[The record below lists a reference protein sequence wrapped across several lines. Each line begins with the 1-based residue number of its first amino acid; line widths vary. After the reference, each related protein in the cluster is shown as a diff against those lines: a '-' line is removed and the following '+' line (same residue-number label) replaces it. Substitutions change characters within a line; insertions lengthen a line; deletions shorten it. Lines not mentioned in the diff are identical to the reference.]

1 VFKNRR
7 VVILVAFIIGTV
19 VCFWWV
25 SRYPALGEKAAM
37 SGAESFED
45 PMTHQAHFHA
55 PAKAPLYSRV
65 FYTTLNWYETNW
77 RGMAFGLILAGA
89 FLTLL
94 SYLPKQNSDRR
105 FKNSLMGM
113 LVGTPLGV
121 CVNCVAPI
129 AKGLYEAG
137 SKMETALAVM
147 FSSPTLNIVVLTMLF
162 SIFPLH
168 MALLKLGATFVLVL
182 LIVPFLS
189 RKDLN
194 RAKQVTAAAAE
205 EVCEVKLDAD
215 SWIDAIKSAA
225 RDYWKNFSYIFIRTF
240 PLMLLA
246 GFLGALMVHLWSL
259 EKMIGL
265 EPNWKG
271 YAVTAFMGTFLPL
284 PIAFDLMLT
293 QALMMARLA
302 DGLVMTLLFT
312 LGTYS
317 IYSALIVYRT
327 FSLKVAV
334 QLYLIVAVIGVGLGY
349 SVQAYSDYKYIQWLV
364 QYDTFIADESKSTQG
379 TAAPATSPDAD
390 KPLDIAPTR
399 ARSSKPFLKSGNV
412 EVRFTSFQKRNRG
425 GIPFSKKLGP
435 DWGITY
441 SNQLTPDIF
450 YDPIFFGRGIASG
463 DFNKDG
469 WVDVAVATGNGF
481 ELYQNINGRKFNKL
495 GGIPKGFYGKQ
506 GISVA
511 FVDMDND
518 GWLDIFLTAF
528 DEENFLWLNPLGPR
542 GRQPVIRISNG
553 KALATTAPAF
563 GDVNRDGFLDIV
575 NGNYFLG
582 VLTRKPIDTSVD
594 QLVINR
600 NLKFT
605 LSDLEGVPGQTHT
618 SLFSDFNDDGK
629 LDLMI
634 GNDYQVA
641 DAYYLGKDKSV
652 LQKIKKQDGIIPIT
666 TENTMSMDTADFNND
681 LKLDVYLANIGM
693 SKGINVIF
701 NIFGSAMKEAGQN
714 FCKAKNMVMT
724 SGECGDLV
732 KLVTLLNPQKQD
744 PSERCSVFKDQQ
756 MVGACMV
763 TRLALFATRREDPAL
778 CDKID
783 SRHVMPKK
791 LCVNYFR
798 AQPVHSD
805 SSAEIPLR
813 SMSNILLQ
821 GMPDTGFQDISR
833 DAQVETAEWSWNARF
848 ADLDND
854 EWQDLYVVNGVLI
867 TQEFATN
874 NFFHNQQGGTFRSAE
889 KEFGLEDFDHSSAY
903 TYIDIDSDGDLDI
916 IANTQYGPFKVY
928 RNNETR
934 NSSVGFKLRDGRG
947 NRFCIG
953 CRVIIHYGP
962 EGKRHQVREIKAS
975 GGYRSFDGTQA
986 HFGLGANTEI
996 QKVEIRWSDGTKTQ
1010 IKHSFPANREYTIS
1024 R

>member
-1 VFKNRR
+1 MVL
-7 VVILVAFIIGTV
+7 LVAFILGVAAT
-19 VCFWWV
+19 FWWV

-37 SGAESFED
+37 SGAEGFED

-55 PAKAPLYSRV
+55 PAKAPLHTRV

-94 SYLPKQNSDRR
+94 SYLPKQGSEKR

-168 MALLKLGATFVLVL
+168 MAILKLGATFVLVL

-189 RKDLN
+189 RKDLS
-194 RAKQVTAAAAE
+194 RVRQAVAAKAD
-205 EVCEVKLDAD
+205 EVCEVNLNTD
-215 SWIDAIKSAA
+215 SWGAA
-225 RDYWKNFSYIFIRTF
+225 LKHAAQDYWKNFSYIFIRTF

-246 GFLGALMVHLWSL
+246 GVLGALMVHLWSL
-259 EKMIGL
+259 EKLIGL

-271 YAVTAFMGTFLPL
+271 YAVTSLIGTFLPL

-312 LGTYS
+312 LGTFS

-327 FSLKVAV
+327 FSLKVAL
-334 QLYLIVAVIGVGLGY
+334 QLYLIVTVIGAGLGY
-349 SVQAYSDYKYIQWLV
+349 SVQAYSNYKHIQWLV
-364 QYDTFIADESKSTQG
+364 QYDSFIADASKPTVDVAELAVP
-379 TAAPATSPDAD
+379 TDAD
-390 KPLDIAPTR
+390 KSLVLSPTR
-399 ARSSKPFLKSGNV
+399 TRNSKFLFKSGDV
-412 EVRFTSFQKRNRG
+412 EVYFTPFRKRNRG
-425 GIPFSKKLGP
+425 GIPFSKKPGP

-441 SNQLTPDIF
+441 SNRLTPEIF
-450 YDPIFFGRGIASG
+450 FDPLFFGRGIASG

-469 WVDVAVATGNGF
+469 WVDLAVATDNGF
-481 ELYQNINGRKFNKL
+481 ELYQNISGRKFKRL
-495 GGIPKGFYGKQ
+495 DGIPKEFAGKQ
-506 GISVA
+506 GISVV

-528 DEENFLWLNPLGPR
+528 DEENLLWLNPLGPK
-542 GRQPVIRISNG
+542 GPQPMIQVPNG

-563 GDVNRDGFLDIV
+563 GDINRDGFLDIV

-582 VLTRKPIDTSVD
+582 VLTRKPLANAID

-600 NLKFT
+600 DLKFS

-618 SLFSDFNDDGK
+618 TLFSDFNDDGRP
-629 LDLMI
+629 DLMI
-634 GNDYQVA
+634 GNDYQVS
-641 DAYYLGKDKSV
+641 DTYYFGKDKGAFE
-652 LQKIKKQDGIIPIT
+652 KIWKQDGIFPIT

-681 LKLDVYLANIGM
+681 LQLDLYLANIGM
-693 SKGINVIF
+693 SKGIDVIF
-701 NIFGSAMKEAGQN
+701 NIFGNVMEEAGRN
-714 FCKAKNMVMT
+714 FCKAQDMVLT
-724 SGECGDLV
+724 PGECGDLV

-744 PSERCSVFKDQQ
+744 PSERCSVLKDQQ
-756 MVGACMV
+756 KVGACMV
-763 TRLALFATRREDPAL
+763 TRLALFSTRREDPSL
-778 CDKID
+778 CDK
-783 SRHVMPKK
+783 VAPEYAMPKK
-791 LCVNYFR
+791 LCVNYFQAER
-798 AQPVHSD
+798 LFPDTSE
-805 SSAEIPLR
+805 EIPLR
-813 SMSNILLQ
+813 SMSNVLLQ
-821 GMPDTGFQDISR
+821 GMPGTRFHDVSK

-874 NFFHNQQGGTFRSAE
+874 NFFHNQKGKTFVAAE
-889 KEFGLEDFDHSSAY
+889 QEFGLRDLDHSSAY

-916 IANTQYGPFKVY
+916 IGNTQYGPFKVY

-934 NSSVGFKLRDGRG
+934 NSSVVFNLRDGRG

-975 GGYRSFDGTQA
+975 GGYRSFDAPQA
-986 HFGLGANTEI
+986 HFGLSSNTKI
-996 QKVEIRWSDGTKTQ
+996 RKVEVRWSDGTTSQ
-1010 IKHSFPANREYTIS
+1010 ITHPFPANREYTLH

>member
-1 VFKNRR
+1 
-7 VVILVAFIIGTV
+7 VVILVVFIIGV
-19 VCFWWV
+19 VAAFWWV

-37 SGAESFED
+37 SGTEAFED

-55 PAKAPLYSRV
+55 PSKAPLHTRV
-65 FYTTLNWYETNW
+65 LYTTLNWYETNW
-77 RGMAFGLILAGA
+77 RGMAFGLVLAGA

-94 SYLPKQNSDRR
+94 SYFPKRNSNRR

-182 LIVPFLS
+182 LIVPFIS

-194 RAKQVTAAAAE
+194 KAKQTVSTE
-205 EVCEVKLDAD
+205 EICEVNLDVD
-215 SWIDAIKSAA
+215 SWGDAIKGAV

-284 PIAFDLMLT
+284 PIAFDLMLA

-312 LGTYS
+312 LGTFS

-327 FSLKVAV
+327 FSLKMAV
-334 QLYLIVAVIGVGLGY
+334 QLYLIVTLIGAGLGY
-349 SVQAYSDYKYIQWLV
+349 SVQAYSDYKHVQWLA

-379 TAAPATSPDAD
+379 DVASIVSSGED
-390 KPLDIAPTR
+390 KPLEITPTR
-399 ARSSKPFLKSGNV
+399 TRRSQSFLKRGGV
-412 EVRFTSFQKRNRG
+412 DVRFTSFMKRNRG
-425 GIPFSKKLGP
+425 GIPFSKKLGA

-441 SNQLTPDIF
+441 SNRLTPDIF
-450 YDPIFFGRGIASG
+450 YDPLFFGRGVASG

-469 WVDVAVATGNGF
+469 WMDVAVATDNGF
-481 ELYQNINGRKFNKL
+481 ELYQNINGRRFNKL
-495 GGIPKGFYGKQ
+495 DGIPKEFHGKQ

-582 VLTRKPIDTSVD
+582 VLTRKPLANAID
-594 QLVINR
+594 QLVINH
-600 NLKFT
+600 NLKFVH
-605 LSDLEGVPGQTHT
+605 SDLEGIPGQTHT
-618 SLFSDFNDDGK
+618 SLFSDFNDDGTP
-629 LDLMI
+629 DLMI

-641 DAYYLGKDKSV
+641 DTYYFGKDQG
-652 LQKIKKQDGIIPIT
+652 LLEKIKKLDGTIPIT
-666 TENTMSMDTADFNND
+666 TENTMSMDTADFDND
-681 LKLDVYLANIGM
+681 LKLDLYLANIGM

-714 FCKAKNMVMT
+714 FCKAEGLVLASEECKNM
-724 SGECGDLV
+724 V

-744 PSERCSVFKDQQ
+744 PSERCNVFKEKQ

-763 TRLALFATRREDPAL
+763 TRLALFATRREDSTL
-778 CDKID
+778 CDKIAVH
-783 SRHVMPKK
+783 HVMPRK
-791 LCVNYFR
+791 LCGNYFR
-798 AQPVHSD
+798 KQPVPFDNSE
-805 SSAEIPLR
+805 EIPLR
-813 SMSNILLQ
+813 SMSNVLLQ
-821 GMPDTGFQDISR
+821 GTPDMTFQDISKE
-833 DAQVETAEWSWNARF
+833 AKVETAEWSWNARF

-874 NFFHNQQGGTFRSAE
+874 NFFHNQQGKTFQSAE
-889 KEFGLEDFDHSSAY
+889 KEFGLEDLDHSSAY

-916 IANTQYGPFKVY
+916 VANTQYGPFKVY

-934 NSSVGFKLRDGRG
+934 NSSVVFKLRDGKG

-975 GGYRSFDGTQA
+975 GGYRSFDGAYA
-986 HFGLGANTEI
+986 HFGLGADTTI
-996 QKVEIRWSDGTKTQ
+996 QKVEVRWSDGTKTT
-1010 IKHSFPANREYTIS
+1010 IKHPFPANREYTLS

>member
-1 VFKNRR
+1 M
-7 VVILVAFIIGTV
+7 VILVVFVIVTV
-19 VCFWWV
+19 VCFWWM

-45 PMTHQAHFHA
+45 PMTHQAHFQA
-55 PAKAPLYSRV
+55 PAKAPLHTRV
-65 FYTTLNWYETNW
+65 LYTTLNWYETNW

-94 SYLPKQNSDRR
+94 SYLPKRNSDRR

-168 MALLKLGATFVLVL
+168 MALLKLTATFVLVL
-182 LIVPFLS
+182 LIVPFIS

-194 RAKQVTAAAAE
+194 RAKQAASSA
-205 EVCEVKLDAD
+205 EVCEVEIDVD
-215 SWIDAIKSAA
+215 SWGDAFKSAV

-246 GFLGALMVHLWSL
+246 GFLGALAVHLLSFEEL
-259 EKMIGL
+259 VGL

-271 YAVTAFMGTFLPL
+271 YAIISFLGTFLPL

-293 QALMMARLA
+293 QALMMSRLA

-312 LGTYS
+312 LGTFS

-334 QLYLIVAVIGVGLGY
+334 QLYLIVAVIGAGLGY
-349 SVQAYSDYKYIQWLV
+349 SAQLYSDYKHIQWLV
-364 QYDTFIADESKSTQG
+364 QYDTFIANESKQSDNNSVQPS
-379 TAAPATSPDAD
+379 APNVDEPMV
-390 KPLDIAPTR
+390 IAPTR
-399 ARSSKPFLKSGNV
+399 TRRSKFILKTNGV
-412 EVRFTSFQKRNRG
+412 EVHSASFKKRNRG
-425 GIPFSKKLGP
+425 GIPFTKKSGSE
-435 DWGITY
+435 WGITY
-441 SNQLTPDIF
+441 SNRLTPEIF
-450 YDPIFFGRGIASG
+450 YDPLFFGRGIASG

-469 WVDVAVATGNGF
+469 WVDVAVATDNGF
-481 ELYQNINGRKFNKL
+481 ELYQNIDGRKFKRL
-495 GGIPKGFYGKQ
+495 YGIPEEFSGKQ
-506 GISVA
+506 GVTVA
-511 FVDMDND
+511 LVDMDND
-518 GWLDIFLTAF
+518 GWLDVFLTAF
-528 DEENFLWLNPLGPR
+528 DEGNFLWLNPLGPKGKR
-542 GRQPVIRISNG
+542 PVLKLSNNA
-553 KALATTAPAF
+553 ALVTTAPAF
-563 GDVNRDGFLDIV
+563 GDVNSDGFLDIV

-600 NLKFT
+600 DLKFT
-605 LSDLEGVPGQTHT
+605 LNDLEGVPGQTHT
-618 SLFSDFNDDGK
+618 TLFSDFNDDGK
-629 LDLMI
+629 PDLMI
-634 GNDYQVA
+634 GNDYQVS
-641 DAYYLGKDKSV
+641 DTYYLGQGKGDF
-652 LQKIKKQDGIIPIT
+652 QKIKKHDGIIPIT

-681 LKLDVYLANIGM
+681 LSLDLYLANIGM

-701 NIFGSAMKEAGQN
+701 NIFGSVMQEAGQN
-714 FCKAKNMVMT
+714 FCNTPGMVLNQT
-724 SGECGDLV
+724 ECRDLV
-732 KLVTLLNPQKQD
+732 KIVTLLNPQKQN
-744 PSERCSVFKDQQ
+744 PSERCNSLTDPKLI
-756 MVGACMV
+756 GPCMV
-763 TRLALFATRREDPAL
+763 TRLALFATRRNNPTL
-778 CDKID
+778 CDKIEPN
-783 SRHVMPKK
+783 HVMPKK
-791 LCVNYFR
+791 LCEKYFTPKVVR
-798 AQPVHSD
+798 PD
-805 SSAEIPLR
+805 TSAEIPLR

-821 GMPDTGFQDISR
+821 GVPNDQFQDVSR

-874 NFFHNQQGGTFRSAE
+874 NFFRNQQGKTFQAAE
-889 KEFGLEDFDHSSAY
+889 KEFGLVDLDHSSAY

-934 NSSVGFKLRDGRG
+934 NSSVVFKLRDSRG

-962 EGKRHQVREIKAS
+962 EGKLHQMREIKAS
-975 GGYRSFDGTQA
+975 GGYRSFDAPLA
-986 HFGLGANTEI
+986 HFGLGGNYKI
-996 QKVEIRWSDGTKTQ
+996 QKVEIRWSDGSETH
-1010 IKHSFPANREYTIS
+1010 IKHSFPANREYIFH